1 MKNATNWMGILI
13 AGLLCAVP
21 APVSMAEELSLMDQV
36 LDRVVDNENGLIE
49 RLERYTPLVET
60 YLQTLQ
66 PDSELGTVP
75 LSDDYFLGRLNFRRE
90 AHAESA
96 TGGPQSEEKL
106 LDLFKEFY
114 GRSHQPDGFA
124 RMMVL
129 DPDSFDRENYDF
141 EFVRREFLGEIRTL
155 VFEVIPKMQDRPRRF
170 IGRIWVD
177 DEDYNIVRY
186 NGIYTSK
193 TPGNLHFDSW
203 RLNMDADF
211 WYPAYVYTE
220 ESEFRR
226 NGQLK
231 RKLKGQ
237 TRIWGY
243 EIQRRTTEAEFTKIM
258 LESPLATDNSDQP
271 GRVSPVEDLRAWERE
286 AEDNVL
292 QRLEKGG
299 LIAPEGEVDKVL
311 ETVTANLEVTNSLN
325 IEPAIRCR
333 VLLTTP
339 LESFTVGHTIVLSR
353 GLIDVL
359 PDEASLAMVL
369 AHEMGHII
377 MGHQLDTKYAFS
389 DQMLVNDKQAM
400 DQFFFKRVPE
410 EEAEA
415 DEKAVMLLSNSPYK
429 DQIGDA
435 GLFLKALSSRADTLP
450 ALIRSH
456 FGNRMASRGKLARMN
471 RLTESAPELYESALN
486 QTAALPLGSRVKLD
500 PWTARIELMSGN
512 QVVLLSA
519 REKLPFEVT
528 PLMPHLVR
536 RRSTMEGSVEARPE
550 KTGEQE
556 HNRAVPVIPAAAP
569 GPEIDPLLAQ
579 SERQ

>member
-1 MKNATNWMGILI
+1 VKTGMQWLRIVF
-13 AGLLCAVP
+13 AGLLCAG
-21 APVSMAEELSLMDQV
+21 PVTLSTSGEKSLMDQV
-36 LDRVVDNENGLIE
+36 LDRVVANENGLIN
-49 RLERYTPLVET
+49 RLENYTPLVET
-60 YLQTLQ
+60 YIQTLK
-66 PDSELGTVP
+66 PDRDLGAVP
-75 LSDDYFLGRLNFRRE
+75 MSDDYFFGRLRFSRDANY
-90 AHAESA
+90 A
-96 TGGPQSEEKL
+96 TEGGGPASEEKL

-114 GRSHQPDGFA
+114 GRSYHPDGFA

-155 VFEVIPKMQDRPRRF
+155 VFEVVPRMQDRPRRF
-170 IGRIWVD
+170 IGRIWVE
-177 DEDYNIVRY
+177 DEEYNIVRY
-186 NGIYTSK
+186 NGIYTSRSA
-193 TPGNLHFDSW
+193 GNLHFDSW
-203 RLNMDADF
+203 RLNMNSDF

-220 ESEFRR
+220 ESDFRR

-243 EIQRRTTEAEFTKIM
+243 DIKRNTTEEEFSKIM
-258 LESPLATDNSDQP
+258 LESSQANDSSDKP
-271 GRVSPVEDLRAWERE
+271 GHVSPVEDLRAWERE

-299 LIAPEGEVDKVL
+299 IIAPSGAVDKVL

-339 LESFTVGHTIVLSR
+339 LESFTVGHTIVISR

-359 PDEASLAMVL
+359 PDEASLAMIL
-369 AHEMGHII
+369 AHEMGHIL

-389 DQMLVNDKQAM
+389 DQMLVGDKQAM
-400 DQFFFKRVPE
+400 DQFFFKRIPD

-415 DEKAVMLLSNSPYK
+415 DDKAVMLLSNSPYK
-429 DQIGDA
+429 DQIGNA

-456 FGNRMASRGKLARMN
+456 FGNRMASRGKLVRMN
-471 RLTESAPELYESALN
+471 RLTESAPELYETALN

-512 QVVLLSA
+512 QVVLLSV
-519 REKLPFEVT
+519 REKMPFEVT

-536 RRSTMEGSVEARPE
+536 QNPGKGGTVGTRPKATGG
-550 KTGEQE
+550 KTATGQL
-556 HNRAVPVIPAAAP
+556 R
-569 GPEIDPLLAQ
+569 
-579 SERQ
+579 